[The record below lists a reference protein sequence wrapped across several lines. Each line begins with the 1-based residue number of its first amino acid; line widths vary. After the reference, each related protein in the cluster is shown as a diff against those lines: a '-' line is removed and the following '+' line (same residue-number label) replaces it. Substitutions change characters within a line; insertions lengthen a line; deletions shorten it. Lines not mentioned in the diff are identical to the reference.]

1 MALNPYFD
9 NKKVLGTQRLIDDM
23 TREAIKAT
31 GIDVI
36 YIVKTTDKIDPIFGE
51 NPLGKLKTAFTIEM
65 YSQNVKTFDGNE
77 RDVVTKF
84 GMELKDNVSLL
95 VSRSRWY
102 EEASKLPEVGANRL
116 HPRVRPMEGDVIFL
130 PYAPSSRNLYEIKF
144 VENENMFYQQG
155 EYYTFRLDCE
165 LYKYDMGDI
174 ETGVDEI
181 DKSTQGIVS
190 TITDANG
197 TYNMNTQTVNDNSIL
212 QTNGDDFIDFTEIDP
227 FSEGNY

>member
-23 TREAIKAT
+23 TREVIKAT
-31 GIDVI
+31 GIDVV
-36 YIVKTTDKIDPIFGE
+36 YIVKTTDKLDPIFGE
-51 NPLGKLKTAFTIEM
+51 NPLGKLKTAFSIEM

-77 RDVVTKF
+77 RDIVTKF

-102 EEASKLPEVGANRL
+102 EEASKLPEVASNRL

-130 PYAPSSRNLYEIKF
+130 PYAPSSKNLYEVKF

-165 LYKYDMGDI
+165 LYKYDMGAI
-174 ETGVDEI
+174 ESGFDEI
-181 DKSTQGIVS
+181 DKATNGVIT
-190 TITDANG
+190 TITDSNG
-197 TYNMNTQTVNDNSIL
+197 TYNMNTQYINDNSNL
-212 QTNGDDFIDFTEIDP
+212 QTGGNDFIDFTEIDP

>member
-9 NKKVLGTQRLIDDM
+9 NKKVAGTQRLIDDM
-23 TREAIKAT
+23 TREVIKAT

-36 YIVKTTDKIDPIFGE
+36 YIVKTTDKLDPIFGE
-51 NPLGKLKTAFTIEM
+51 NPLGKLKNAFTIEM

-77 RDVVTKF
+77 RDIVTKF
-84 GMELKDNVSLL
+84 GMEFKDNVSLL
-95 VSRSRWY
+95 VSKSRWT
-102 EEASKLPEVGANRL
+102 EEASKLPEDFPNRL

-130 PYAPSSRNLYEIKF
+130 PYAPSSKNLYEIKF

-155 EYYTFRLDCE
+155 DYYTFRLDCE

-174 ETGVDEI
+174 ETGFDEI

-190 TITDANG
+190 TVTDSNG
-197 TYNMNTQTVNDNSIL
+197 TYLINSQTPNDSSAI
-212 QTNGDDFIDFTEIDP
+212 QTHGDHFIDFTEFDP

>member
-23 TREAIKAT
+23 TREVIKAT

-36 YIVKTTDKIDPIFGE
+36 YIAKTTDKLDAIFGE
-51 NPLGKLKTAFTIEM
+51 NPLGKLKNAFTIEM

-77 RDVVTKF
+77 RDIVTKF

-102 EEASKLPEVGANRL
+102 EEASKLPEDFPNRL
-116 HPRVRPMEGDVIFL
+116 HPRLRPMEGDIIFL
-130 PYAPSSRNLYEIKF
+130 PYAPSSRNLYEIKL

-155 EYYTFRLDCE
+155 DYYTFRLDCE

-174 ETGVDEI
+174 QTGFDEI
-181 DKSTQGIVS
+181 DKSTQGIIS
-190 TITDANG
+190 TITDSNG
-197 TYNMNTQTVNDNSIL
+197 TYQMNTLQPNNNTEL
-212 QTNGDDFIDFTEIDP
+212 QTNGNDFIDFTEIDP
-227 FSEGNY
+227 FSEGRY

>member
-23 TREAIKAT
+23 TREAIKAS

-36 YIVKTTDKIDPIFGE
+36 YIVKTTDKLDPIFGE
-51 NPLGKLKTAFTIEM
+51 NPLGKLKDAFTIEM
-65 YSQNVKTFDGNE
+65 YSQNVKAFDGNE
-77 RDVVTKF
+77 RDLITKF
-84 GMELKDNVSLL
+84 GMEIKDNVSLL
-95 VSRSRWY
+95 VSKSRWT
-102 EEASKLPEVGANRL
+102 EEASKLSGQYPNRL
-116 HPRVRPMEGDVIFL
+116 HPRLRPMEGDIIFL

-155 EYYTFRLDCE
+155 DYYTFRLDCE

-174 ETGVDEI
+174 ETGFDEI
-181 DKSTQGIVS
+181 DKSTQGIIS
-190 TITDANG
+190 TITDSNG
-197 TYNMNTQTVNDNSIL
+197 TYQMNTLQPNNNTEL
-212 QTNGDDFIDFTEIDP
+212 QTSGNDFIDFTEIDP